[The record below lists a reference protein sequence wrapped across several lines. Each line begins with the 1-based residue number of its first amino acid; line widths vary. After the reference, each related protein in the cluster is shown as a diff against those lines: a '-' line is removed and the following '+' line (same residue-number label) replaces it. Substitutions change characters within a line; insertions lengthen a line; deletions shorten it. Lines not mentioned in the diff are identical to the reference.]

1 MSVDETS
8 FPGDGGVDLEGI
20 QAELTAVL
28 RENAELKDK
37 YLRAAASIENA
48 RKQAERVAAARTQNR
63 LQDLYLRLVEVVDN
77 LERALAYSNEE
88 DPLAPGVRATREQL
102 LDLLRREGVAPI
114 DVVPGALFDPETQE
128 ALETREGRV
137 HQPTVAAVRQAG
149 YTFEGRVLRPARVAV
164 ARPPR
169 DEA

>member
-1 MSVDETS
+1 MSVEETS
-8 FPGDGGVDLEGI
+8 LPEGV

-77 LERALAYSNEE
+77 LERALAYSDDE

-102 LDLLRREGVAPI
+102 LDVLRREGVTPI
-114 DVVPGALFDPETQE
+114 ELAPGAPFDPEAQE
-128 ALETREGRV
+128 AVETREGPV
-137 HQPTVAAVRQAG
+137 PEPTVAAVRQPG
-149 YTFEGRVLRPARVAV
+149 YTFEGRVLRPTRVAV
-164 ARPPR
+164 VRPPR
-169 DEA
+169 NEA